1 VSLTVLD
8 MFSHRI
14 SRRLGALGAALL
26 LLATAAP
33 SEAHHAGSAPGPVNA
48 QTTFGWGKPIWQD
61 DFVGGLKPIWK
72 KAGHGT
78 VRNQNGMLTLNTTRS
93 GSISATLARP
103 GARTGRW
110 EIRLRSRRY
119 ATSAANYTVRTE
131 LIPVPSVAYHCGA
144 RNIVFEGYKLGA
156 NTANLR
162 IRNLPNRSYDART
175 GGMNLGNDRW
185 HTFAVEVTATRISWY
200 VDAHV
205 LRTEKRPEAF
215 ANIPFTVR
223 FTMAAV
229 PGKTMNQSRMQM
241 DWLRQY
247 DLSHHNTKS
256 TAAPMTTASTFAG
269 AC

>member
-1 VSLTVLD
+1 
-8 MFSHRI
+8 MFAQRT
-14 SRRLGALGAALL
+14 SRRLGALAAVLL

-33 SEAHHAGSAPGPVNA
+33 SEAHHAGSAPGPINA
-48 QTTFGWGKPIWQD
+48 DTTYGWGKPIWQD

-72 KAGHGT
+72 KSGAGT
-78 VRNQNGMLTLNTTRS
+78 VRTQNGMLTLNTTRS

-103 GARTGRW
+103 GAKTGRW

-119 ATSAANYTVRTE
+119 STSAANYTVRTE
-131 LIPVPSVAYHCGA
+131 LIPVPGFDYHCGA
-144 RNIVFEGYKLGA
+144 RNIVFEGYRLGTS
-156 NTANLR
+156 TANLH
-162 IRNLPNRSYDART
+162 IRSLGNRSYDAKT
-175 GGMNLGNDRW
+175 GPMNLGNERW

-205 LRTEKRPEAF
+205 LRTEKRPEALTGV
-215 ANIPFTVR
+215 PFTVR

-229 PGKTMNQSRMQM
+229 PGKTMNASRMQM

-247 DLSHHNTKS
+247 DLSHHNSMS
-256 TAAPMTTASTFAG
+256 TAAPQTTLGTWWK